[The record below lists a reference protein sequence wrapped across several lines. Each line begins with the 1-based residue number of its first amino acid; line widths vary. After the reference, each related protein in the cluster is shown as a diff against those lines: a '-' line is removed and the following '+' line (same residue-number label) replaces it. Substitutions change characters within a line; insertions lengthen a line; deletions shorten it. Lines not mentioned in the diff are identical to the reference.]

1 MGWNGLDLIN
11 DFSAELG
18 DTSNGFK
25 TKVLRW
31 VNEGIREISTS
42 HNWPFLR
49 EKGKVVLAADLDT
62 HAICLTKPAAPTVA
76 LLAGGS
82 LALLNEY
89 KVLVTFFEAQSGVES
104 IAGDASAGVTPLGA
118 DLSLTVSAIPVSTSP
133 LVTARKIY
141 VSKGGAAY
149 AYHSTIA
156 DNTTLSTTI
165 SNDTSSAIVAPER
178 NAIHMIDGDLFIE
191 GQRSLIGTTVQ
202 NIVYQSSAVD
212 SSGTP
217 TSWAPINQEEVLVY
231 PKPSVATT
239 ASFYYFK
246 LPAQIFGTI
255 SSVPQIPDW
264 LYGDLRNYVIWR
276 GYEFRDRSGKE
287 SKKLNYDQDLRST
300 ISRKGGALKRAG
312 RVRSVTPDSDG
323 YVI

>member
-25 TKVLRW
+25 TKTLRW
-31 VNEGIREISTS
+31 INEGIREISTS

-49 EKGKVVLAADLDT
+49 EKAKAVLSPGLNT
-62 HAICLTKPAAPTVA
+62 HAICLAKPTAPTVA
-76 LLAGGS
+76 ALAGGS

-89 KVLVTFFEAQSGVES
+89 KVLVTFFESQSGVES
-104 IAGDASAGVTPLGA
+104 IAGEASAGVTPLGT
-118 DLSLTVSAIPVSTSP
+118 DLSITVSALAVSASP
-133 LVTARKIY
+133 LVTSRRVY
-141 VSKGGAAY
+141 VSKGAAAF
-149 AYHSTIA
+149 AYYGEVS
-156 DNTTLSTTI
+156 DNTTLTTTI
-165 SNDTSSAIVAPER
+165 TADTTSVIVAPER

-191 GQRSLIGTTVQ
+191 DERVLQGSTVQ
-202 NIVYQSSAVD
+202 NIIYQSNSNT

-217 TSWAPINQEEVLVY
+217 LAWAPVNQEEVLVY
-231 PKPSVATT
+231 PKPSVNTT
-239 ASFYYFK
+239 VSFYYFK

-276 GYEFRDRSGKE
+276 GYEFRDRAGKE

-323 YVI
+323 CVV